1 MGEEI
6 QDSCRLCGG
15 HITYAR
21 KSGGKVIRCPH
32 CEQEIILGDH
42 RLGGQPRLVPKLPSV
57 PSVECVIPKVSRFN
71 PSRIIAAAAAL
82 LVLVTLIAGRVII
95 FQKKK
100 AETQHQA
107 EVDRITI
114 ENEHRIKKEQA
125 KAEVDAQKLK
135 AEQEAATAAAKTIK
149 DAKLAAAAENA
160 RIEAAQKA
168 LRLAEITA
176 RVKQNPKLAALWEE
190 RDHEAIRIVSTR
202 PNDATINHNGRSFMA
217 KYEDLPEWLRI
228 RAQTKYKDEGEAK
241 GQIREVDGK
250 IYDLRT
256 SPGGWV
262 ALPLAEV
269 FQIVDNGYLLIDS
282 VSLNSAY
289 AQNKV
294 FKLKHN
300 GFSRILNT
308 GDRIQITAMSV
319 GTYTYETKE
328 NEIKTVPLYDL
339 GMPVGP
345 LRATVVTFDGSSVA
359 GATKKREPSQT
370 EPSSSGSGFF
380 ISDDGLFI
388 TNAHVVKDSVKIEV
402 ITAAGKKQAT
412 VLCID
417 EDKDL
422 ALLRVSV
429 GVGTVSG
436 LSISMNNLPLGAS
449 AFTIGY
455 PLISVQGFAPKY
467 TDGKISSLSGYQDDP
482 DQIQIS
488 VAIQPGNSG
497 GPLADVNGDIA
508 GVIVSQLGVLAKRRI
523 VPQNVNYAIKGA
535 TLVRFLNENKTLTSG
550 VKFGKSQ
557 QRTMD
562 EAIKTVEKASGLVL
576 VY

>member
-1 MGEEI
+1 MDKEI

-15 HITYAR
+15 DITYAR
-21 KSGGKVIRCPH
+21 KSAGKVIRCPY

-42 RLGGQPRLVPKLPSV
+42 RLGGEPRLVIKLPSV

-82 LVLVTLIAGRVII
+82 LVLVTLVVAVII
-95 FQKKK
+95 FRKQK
-100 AETQHQA
+100 AETQRRAEEDKIQIEHQTQIIQEA
-107 EVDRITI
+107 L
-114 ENEHRIKKEQA
+114 

-160 RIEAAQKA
+160 RIKAAQKA
-168 LRLAEITA
+168 LQLAEIKA
-176 RVKQNPKLAALWEE
+176 RVKQNRELAALWEE
-190 RDHEAIRIVSTR
+190 PNHEAIRIVST
-202 PNDATINHNGRSFMA
+202 PGDDAKINHNGRSFMA

-228 RAQTKYKDEGEAK
+228 RYKDEGEAK
-241 GQIREVDGK
+241 GKIREVDGK

-256 SPGGWV
+256 SPAGWV

-269 FQIVDNGYLLIDS
+269 LQIQDDGYLLFDVAS
-282 VSLNSAY
+282 QNSIY
-289 AQNKV
+289 GPLKV
-294 FKLKHN
+294 FKVKQN
-300 GFSRILNT
+300 GFSRIFNT
-308 GDRIQITAMSV
+308 GDRIEITAMSV
-319 GTYTYETKE
+319 GVYSYKTKDGI
-328 NEIKTVPLYDL
+328 NKTVPHYDG

-345 LRATVVTFDGSSVA
+345 LRATVVTFAGSSEA
-359 GATKKREPSQT
+359 GATKKRKPSQT
-370 EPSSSGSGFF
+370 EPSAAGSGFF
-380 ISDDGLFI
+380 INDDGLFI
-388 TNAHVVKDSVKIEV
+388 TNAHVVEDSVKIEV
-402 ITAAGKKQAT
+402 VTAAGKKQAT

-422 ALLRVSV
+422 ALLQVYV

-449 AFTIGY
+449 VFTIGY
-455 PLISVQGFAPKY
+455 PNITSQGVKPKY
-467 TDGKISSLSGYQDDP
+467 TDGKISSLAGYKDEP

-508 GVIVSQLGVLAKRRI
+508 GVIVSQLVGPSKTS
-523 VPQNVNYAIKGA
+523 VPQNVNYAIKSA

-562 EAIKTVEKASGLVL
+562 EAIKAVEKASSLVL

>member
-82 LVLVTLIAGRVII
+82 LVLVTLVVAVII

-107 EVDRITI
+107 EVDRSTI

-202 PNDATINHNGRSFMA
+202 ANDATINHNGRSFMA

-228 RAQTKYKDEGEAK
+228 RHKDEGEAK

-269 FQIVDNGYLLIDS
+269 IQIVDNGYLLIDS
-282 VSLNSAY
+282 VSLNNPY
-289 AQNKV
+289 ARNKV
-294 FKLKHN
+294 FKMKHN

-308 GDRIQITAMSV
+308 GDRIQIIAMSV
-319 GTYTYETKE
+319 GTHTYETKE
-328 NEIKTVPLYDL
+328 NEIKTVPLYDP
-339 GMPVGP
+339 GTPVGS
-345 LRATVVTFDGSSVA
+345 LRAMVVTFDGSPVA

-388 TNAHVVKDSVKIEV
+388 TNAHVVEDSVKIEV

-417 EDKDL
+417 KDKDL
-422 ALLRVSV
+422 ALLQVSV

-449 AFTIGY
+449 VFTIGY

-482 DQIQIS
+482 DEIQIS

-508 GVIVSQLGVLAKRRI
+508 GVIVSQLGVSAKRRI
-523 VPQNVNYAIKGA
+523 IPQNVNYAIKGA

-562 EAIKTVEKASGLVL
+562 EAIKTAEKASGLVL